1 MFKLDAAEYMMS
13 ICGDDGLRERSSPGK
28 SGSIFYLSHDDR
40 FFIKTLKKTEL
51 KVWSCRTSF
60 NVLFEYISY
69 FYSCKHVYL
78 LYLLRIYCSADL
90 CRKFLFLWCS
100 LRNFL
105 CIFFVL
111 TGISL
116 SLQRIFSLSFP
127 WFIYIPFFLFPDI
140 NLSKNFLWTKN
151 MWIGSLMSDL
161 YILIDRSGVR
171 RDYRY
176 KRTIKW
182 CR

>member
-13 ICGDDGLRERSSPGK
+13 ICGADGLRERSSPGK

-100 LRNFL
+100 LRNF
-105 CIFFVL
+105 CV
-111 TGISL
+111 
-116 SLQRIFSLSFP
+116 FSLSWQESVWACKGFLVCL
-127 WFIYIPFFLFPDI
+127 FHDLSTFHFSFFLI
-140 NLSKNFLWTKN
+140 
-151 MWIGSLMSDL
+151 
-161 YILIDRSGVR
+161 
-171 RDYRY
+171 
-176 KRTIKW
+176 
-182 CR
+182 